1 MSKPIKTYEDLLKE
15 RYRLELLLQAQ
26 KELIRLDVVEL
37 KQHIHP
43 AVKAISFLGKVFTRE
58 KDNLLLAG
66 GINHLIDLL
75 FKKIIL
81 SKSGWLIRLVVP
93 FFVKN
98 YSSHFVAEHKNE
110 LIKKLFSLFD
120 RKHSDG
126 QTAADVS

>member
-1 MSKPIKTYEDLLKE
+1 MSKPIKTYGDLLKE
-15 RYRLELLLQAQ
+15 RHRLELLLQAQ
-26 KELIRLDVVEL
+26 KELIRQDVVEL

-43 AVKAISFLGKVFTRE
+43 AVKAISFLGKIFTRE

-81 SKSGWLIRLVVP
+81 SKSGWLTRLIVP

-110 LIKKLFSLFD
+110 LIKKLVSLFD
-120 RKHSDG
+120 RKHGND